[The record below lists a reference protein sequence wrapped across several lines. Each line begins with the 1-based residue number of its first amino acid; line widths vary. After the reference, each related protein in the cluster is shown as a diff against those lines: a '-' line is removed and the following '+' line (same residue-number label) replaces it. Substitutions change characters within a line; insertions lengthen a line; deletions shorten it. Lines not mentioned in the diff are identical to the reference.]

1 VERETVA
8 LVAALPRRGLWFMS
22 DSDVEL
28 SLIEAIEE
36 QALRKIRAIN
46 TLDERQIEETRK
58 RLHKAQRDGENVCES
73 KGEQTRIIRRQFRG
87 S

>member
-1 VERETVA
+1 VEREAVA

-36 QALRKIRAIN
+36 QALPNLTSPI
-46 TLDERQIEETRK
+46 
-58 RLHKAQRDGENVCES
+58 GGV
-73 KGEQTRIIRRQFRG
+73 
-87 S
+87 